1 MEFSSKKITFT
12 ASFAIALFLLI
23 WPMFIGPYIALINPS
38 FFEESQLTLS
48 TSLYAARNLA
58 LGVVFLLAIYLRNA
72 PMLFILIIIR
82 LITDLID
89 APLFYI
95 MKEPNLFGLIFIF
108 LFCCYLPAMYG
119 LRHLWKH
126 MTNVS
131 S

>member
-12 ASFAIALFLLI
+12 ASFVIALFLLI

-95 MKEPNLFGLIFIF
+95 MKEPNL
-108 LFCCYLPAMYG
+108 
-119 LRHLWKH
+119 
-126 MTNVS
+126 S